1 MKDPF
6 PKGHTMNRITAI
18 ALLTSASILGTG
30 SALAEAHAVKA
41 TMQFD
46 FTVANQLLPP
56 GTYTISKVTDD
67 VIEIQNRDKNVA
79 VLAPAYF
86 DSMQSGNGGKLV
98 FDKYNNQYFLREILV
113 DDAGMSVYLP
123 STKSEK
129 RAHAQEAMVRSQI
142 HSQSEVPASAM

>member
-6 PKGHTMNRITAI
+6 PEGHTMNRITAI
-18 ALLTSASILGTG
+18 ALLTSASILGAG

-46 FTVANQLLPP
+46 FAVANKVLPP
-56 GTYTISKVTDD
+56 GSYTISKVTDD
-67 VIEIQNRDKNVA
+67 VIEIKNRDRNIA

-98 FDKYNNQYFLREILV
+98 FDKYDNQYFLREILV
-113 DDAGMSVYLP
+113 DNAGMNVYLP
-123 STKSEK
+123 PTKSEK
-129 RAHAQEAMVRSQI
+129 RAHIPEAMARSQI
-142 HSQSEVPASAM
+142 HSQSQVPASAM